1 MDRNIN
7 ACTGPLKYEP
17 MKKRFGVPIRRKR
30 VYICSPYSA
39 PTSEQIEEN
48 CQIAR
53 AMSRL
58 AVSRGHWPI
67 APHLLLPQYISE
79 DTERELATGLG
90 LELIRECD
98 ELWVL
103 SGRRSAG
110 MIRELEEAYRLAKAV
125 RFVDREEVENG
136 K

>member
-1 MDRNIN
+1 MGNSY
-7 ACTGPLKYEP
+7 GSPLKYEP

-39 PTSEQIEEN
+39 PEPEQREKN

-58 AVSRGHWPI
+58 AVSQGHWPI

-79 DTERELATGLG
+79 ETERELATGLG
-90 LELIRECD
+90 LELIKECD
-98 ELWVL
+98 EVWVL
-103 SGRRSAG
+103 SGKRSPG

-125 RFVDREEVENG
+125 RFVSREEVEIYE
-136 K
+136 